1 MSRRVTRHVEFET
14 AHLLE
19 GYNGRC
25 SRLHGHSYALE
36 ITVCGEA
43 TKSDAVAYRNS
54 QEFGF
59 CMDFKAL
66 DQILNDVVPDHLFVA
81 NEQNLV
87 PGKLENDIVEVLK
100 KHNCAYELMPC
111 APSAENMVDWIV
123 RNVQDRLPKGL
134 AVVEAKLWE
143 TADSYASWPEKV

>member
-1 MSRRVTRHVEFET
+1 MSRRVTRHIEFES

-19 GYNGRC
+19 GYNGKC

-36 ITVCGEA
+36 ITVCGEP

-54 QEFGF
+54 QTFGF

-66 DQILNDVVPDHLFVA
+66 DQILNDTVPDHLFVA

-100 KHNCAYELMPC
+100 KHDCAYELMPC

-123 RNVQDRLPKGL
+123 RNVQDRLPEGL

-143 TADSYASWPEKV
+143 TTDSYASWPEKV